1 MVPLWAL
8 LLLLLLSL
16 GGCGEFHTFWLSVCC
31 GVPIITVLALL
42 LLLLSVGF
50 ISCEFGL
57 VGFKGFIL
65 ALTGKDGIW
74 TTEAVF

>member
-1 MVPLWAL
+1 MVPLWALL

-42 LLLLSVGF
+42 LLLSVGF

-57 VGFKGFIL
+57 VGFISFIL
-65 ALTGKDGIW
+65 ALTGKDRIW